1 MEIPADTLER
11 LVAFRRELHRWP
23 ELGFQEKETSR
34 RVCERL
40 DALGVDYVTG
50 LAGTGVVAWLK
61 GGRGGGGGS
70 VGLRADMD
78 ALPLDEHSGVEY
90 ASRNPGCMHACGHDG
105 HTTMLLGAIEQ
116 LQQHNDFDGTVY
128 FVFQPAEEGVG
139 GGKAMVADG
148 LFSRFPMDEIY
159 ALHNAPGLPVGRI
172 GLIPGPIM
180 AGGDRIDIT
189 IHGQGGHGGMNP
201 HGCIDPVRIAADLI
215 QRAHTIVSREV
226 DPLSPAVLS
235 ICAIQSGTMAGF
247 NVIPHTATLTGTMR
261 ALDHT
266 TAERLRSSL
275 RALCASL
282 EQYYGAR
289 IELAIDDTFAI
300 TVNDPAATET
310 GIAVIRDRFGSD
322 SLQPNHQPSMGSED
336 FAFMLEVCRGAY
348 VHLGAGDESH
358 THGLHSQQFDFNDRI
373 IPDGIR
379 LLSGLAAES
388 LARQG
393 AA

>member
-23 ELGFQEKETSR
+23 ELGFQEQETSR
-34 RVCERL
+34 RVCEQL

-50 LAGTGVVAWLK
+50 LAGTGVVAWLQ
-61 GGRGGGGGS
+61 GARGAGAGS

-78 ALPLDEHSGVEY
+78 ALPLEEHSGVEY

-105 HTTMLLGAIEQ
+105 HTTMLLGAIEH
-116 LQQHNDFDGTVY
+116 LQRYNDFDGTVY

-139 GGKAMVADG
+139 GGKAMVGDG

-159 ALHNAPGLPVGRI
+159 GLHNAPGLPLGRFGI
-172 GLIPGPIM
+172 IPGPIM
-180 AGGDRIDIT
+180 AGGDRVDIT

-201 HGCIDPVRIAADLI
+201 HGCIDPVRIAAELI
-215 QRAHTIVSREV
+215 QKAHTIVSREI

-235 ICAIQSGTMAGF
+235 ICAIQSGSLAGF
-247 NVIPHTATLTGTMR
+247 NVIPHTATLAGTMR
-261 ALDHT
+261 FLDRA

-289 IELAIDDTFAI
+289 IELAIDDTFAV
-300 TVNDPAATET
+300 TVNHPEATEA
-310 GIAVIRDRFGSD
+310 GIAVIRDSFGD
-322 SLQPNHQPSMGSED
+322 DALQPNHQPSMGSED
-336 FAFMLEVCRGAY
+336 FAFMLEACRGAY
-348 VHLGAGDESH
+348 IHVGAGDETH

-379 LLSGLAAES
+379 LLAGLARES

-393 AA
+393 G